1 MTAAG
6 AEAAGLLREVSKV
19 YGSTRVLNVPELVLR
34 RGEIV
39 ALVGENGA
47 GKSTMMG
54 VIAGTV
60 APTTGSV
67 EIGGTPV
74 APGQPAASAAAGV
87 AMVSQEFPLVG
98 TLSVAENLLLG
109 RRPEG
114 AGRFVVDWRALHA
127 QAQAVLDELGLR
139 ISSRSRLDALSVAQ
153 RQLVEIA
160 KAWARAPLLLIL
172 DEPTSALGPV
182 EADVVLGLARRL
194 AEAGGCVVFAG
205 HRLDEVLDVASRLV
219 VLRNGE
225 LVDDQPRSGATEE
238 TLVHAMVGAELARED
253 TPLPAVGGTV
263 LAREDTPLP
272 AVGGTVAL
280 RARQLRADG
289 LGPVDLTLHAGEIVG
304 VAGLMGS
311 GRSRLLHTLYGAQ
324 PRTAGQVEL
333 AGEPFDPRS
342 PADAIARGVTLV
354 AEDRKEQSLIP
365 LASVRWNLTLA
376 AIPRLARLGYLG
388 PAVERSAANR
398 LLALSRVR
406 CRSVDQ
412 PIRALSGGNQQ
423 RAMFGRAMATEPAV
437 LLLDEPTRGVDVGA
451 KAVIYRLIAD
461 AAARGCAVLVAS
473 SELEELLRICHRIVV
488 LAGGRPVGEVDR
500 GEFSK
505 ELIMTWAASSPS
517 AVVTETRL
525 EVRS

>member
-6 AEAAGLLREVSKV
+6 AGTAGVLREVTKV

-67 EIGGTPV
+67 EIGGSPV

-98 TLSVAENLLLG
+98 QLSVAENLLLG

-114 AGRFVVDWRALHA
+114 AGRFVVNRRALHA

-139 ISSRSRLDALSVAQ
+139 ISSRGRLDALSVAE

-160 KAWARAPLLLIL
+160 KAWARKPLVLIL

-182 EADVVLGLARRL
+182 EADLVLGLARRL
-194 AEAGGCVVFAG
+194 AEAGGCVVFVG

-225 LVDDQPRSGATEE
+225 LVDDLPRAGATEE
-238 TLVHAMVGAELARED
+238 TLVRAMVGAELARED
-253 TPLPAVGGTV
+253 TPRPAV
-263 LAREDTPLP
+263 R
-272 AVGGTVAL
+272 GTVAL
-280 RARQLRADG
+280 HARQLTADG
-289 LGPVDLTLHAGEIVG
+289 LGPVDLMLHAGEIVG

-324 PRTAGQVEL
+324 PRIAGQVEL
-333 AGEPFDPRS
+333 AGQPFDPRS
-342 PADAIARGVTLV
+342 PAEAIARGVTLV

-376 AIPRLARLGYLG
+376 ALPRLARLSYLS
-388 PAVERSAANR
+388 PAVERRAANR
-398 LLALSRVR
+398 LLELSRVR

-423 RAMFGRAMATEPAV
+423 RAIFGRAMATEPAV

-451 KAVIYRLIAD
+451 KAAIYRLIAD
-461 AAARGCAVLVAS
+461 AATRGCAVLVAS
-473 SELEELLRICHRIVV
+473 SELEELLRISHRIVV
-488 LAGGRPVGEVDR
+488 LAGGRPVGEVGR

-505 ELIMTWAASSPS
+505 ELIMTWAASGVS

-525 EVRS
+525 GARS